1 MFRAAL
7 RIAPV
12 LLGFLACLMVPAAA
26 LAEKRVALVIG
37 VSAYQHVAKLPNP
50 ANDAGAVAG
59 LLKSAGFDVVGVR
72 RDVGVAELRR
82 AVGDFTEQA
91 RNADV
96 AVVFFAGHGI
106 EVDGTNYLIPADA
119 KLARDFDIE
128 DEALSLDRVLRAIE
142 PAKRLRLVI
151 LDACRDNPFAKEMKR
166 TVASRSVGR
175 GLAKIEPTVADT
187 LIAFAAKAGSVAL
200 DGEEANSPF
209 TKALLQH
216 IAVPDLDLRIAF
228 GRVRDSVLDAT
239 GRKQE
244 PYVYGSLGGN
254 TVSIVS
260 RAVAVDARAKP
271 EPGQQVA
278 AASPDM
284 APARIAPSAK
294 PSNQAAPSSAE
305 VAEAWRATSSSTN
318 PAVLESFIR
327 RFGDTI
333 YGDLAKARLHEIKV
347 AARPEERAVQPAQKP
362 AATAAA
368 PVSVPPA
375 TNVAGASYLGCF
387 KDVNKR
393 DLDGHTFYDNKMTTQ
408 LCVAACK
415 KAGFAYAATQYAYH
429 CFCGNKY
436 GSAGPADNCN
446 ARCNGNKDETCGGT
460 WANSVYKID

>member
-1 MFRAAL
+1 MFCAAL
-7 RIAPV
+7 RILPV
-12 LLGFLACLMVPAAA
+12 SLGVLVCMLLSSTAQ
-26 LAEKRVALVIG
+26 AEKRVALVVG

-50 ANDAGAVAG
+50 ANDAGAVAN
-59 LLKSAGFDVVGVR
+59 LLKSAGFDIVETR
-72 RDVGVAELRR
+72 RDVGVADLRR
-82 AVGDFTEQA
+82 AVGDFSDQA
-91 RNADV
+91 QSADV

-119 KLARDFDIE
+119 KLVRDFDIE
-128 DEALSLDRVLRAIE
+128 DEALSLDRVLKAIE

-200 DGEEANSPF
+200 DGDETNSPF
-209 TKALLQH
+209 TKALIEH

-228 GRVRDSVLDAT
+228 GRVRDSVLNAT
-239 GRKQE
+239 ARKQE
-244 PYVYGSLGGN
+244 PYVYGSLGGS
-254 TVSIVS
+254 TVSIVN
-260 RAVAVDARAKP
+260 AATVAGMPAAPAPK
-271 EPGQQVA
+271 QQMA
-278 AASPDM
+278 AAMPDA
-284 APARIAPSAK
+284 APARVAPAANPAAS
-294 PSNQAAPSSAE
+294 AAPTTGE

-318 PAVLESFIR
+318 TAVLESFIR

-333 YGDLAKARLHEIKV
+333 YGDLAKARLQELKV
-347 AARPEERAVQPAQKP
+347 AAKPDERAVQPSQKP
-362 AATAAA
+362 AASSVAA
-368 PVSVPPA
+368 PVSAVPPA
-375 TNVAGASYLGCF
+375 AGASYLGCF
-387 KDVNKR
+387 KDVSKR

-408 LCVAACK
+408 MCVAACK

>member
-1 MFRAAL
+1 MVRAAL
-7 RIAPV
+7 RIVPFLV
-12 LLGFLACLMVPAAA
+12 GFLVCATLPVTA

-50 ANDAGAVAG
+50 ANDASAVAG
-59 LLKSAGFDVVGVR
+59 LLKSAGFDVVETR
-72 RDVGVAELRR
+72 RDVGATELRS
-82 AVGDFTEQA
+82 AVRDFTEQA

-209 TKALLQH
+209 TKAILQH
-216 IAVPDLDLRIAF
+216 VAVPDLDLRIAF
-228 GRVRDSVLDAT
+228 GRVRDSVLNAT

-260 RAVAVDARAKP
+260 RAVAVNARAKP
-271 EPGQQVA
+271 EAGQQVA
-278 AASPDM
+278 AASPDP
-284 APARIAPSAK
+284 APARVAPPAN
-294 PSNQAAPSSAE
+294 PSSHAAMSSAE
-305 VAEAWRATSSSTN
+305 VAEAWRATSGSGN
-318 PAVLESFIR
+318 AAVLESFIR

-333 YGDLAKARLHEIKV
+333 YGDLAKARLQELKV
-347 AARPEERAVQPAQKP
+347 AAKPEERAVQPAQKP
-362 AATAAA
+362 SA
-368 PVSVPPA
+368 PPVSVSVPPSA
-375 TNVAGASYLGCF
+375 GLGASYLGCF
-387 KDVNKR
+387 KDVSKR

-436 GSAGPADNCN
+436 GSAGPASNCD
-446 ARCNGNKDETCGGT
+446 AKCTGNPGETCGGT